1 MSTSSKKTETQP
13 MPAVLKRYEIDVQER
28 FCIMTVDGRQNDHA
42 ALRSLAMRGLVTRK
56 DAGMKPQRR
65 K

>member
-1 MSTSSKKTETQP
+1 